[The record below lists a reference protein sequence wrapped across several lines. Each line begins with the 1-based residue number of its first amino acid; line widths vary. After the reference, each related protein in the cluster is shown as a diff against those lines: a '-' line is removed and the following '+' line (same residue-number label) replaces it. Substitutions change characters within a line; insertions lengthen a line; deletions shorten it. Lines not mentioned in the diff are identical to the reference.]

1 MSKLVVFNNVSLDG
15 YFVDMNGDMSWAHSD
30 DSEWSAFTKENAQ
43 GDAVFVFGR
52 ITYELMS
59 TYWPTPYALQSNPA
73 VAERMNAQ
81 RKIVFSRTLDEA
93 TWNNTTLVKGDIA
106 AEMRRLKDESG
117 PDLLIFGSGTIVSQ
131 LTHHALIDEYRL
143 VVNPIVLGS
152 GRTMFEG
159 VDTKLSLKLTDHT
172 GLPQRQCPAVLR
184 ADDVNFARYAGSEY
198 LEDEPG
204 TCAAD
209 VGTDPGRRW
218 DPLGGR
224 AGAPPREA
232 AR

>member
-1 MSKLVVFNNVSLDG
+1 VSKLVVFNNVSLDG

-30 DSEWSAFTKENAQ
+30 DPEWSAFTKENAQ

-59 TYWPTPYALQSNPA
+59 TYWPTPYALKSNPD

-93 TWNNTTLVKGDIA
+93 TWNNTTLAKGDIA
-106 AEMRRLKDESG
+106 AKMRKLKDESG

-131 LTHHALIDEYRL
+131 LTQHALIDEYRL
-143 VVNPIVLGS
+143 VVKPIVLGS

-159 VDTKLSLKLTDHT
+159 VDTKLSLKLTDT
-172 GLPQRQCPAVLR
+172 RAFRNGNVLLC
-184 ADDVNFARYAGSEY
+184 Y
-198 LEDEPG
+198 EP
-204 TCAAD
+204 T
-209 VGTDPGRRW
+209 T
-218 DPLGGR
+218 
-224 AGAPPREA
+224 
-232 AR
+232 